1 MNIEI
6 SGRGSYEVSDRIRE
20 YFDKKFDKIA
30 KHFTDIIEVRCVLDV
45 EKHRNICEVFV
56 VGKDYDAKTE
66 QESTESME
74 EAINSAVEALKR
86 QARKQRDR
94 ITDHRRGSKRQSKH
108 APESWDVH
116 VIPRKQEPP
125 AQKGASPRRII
136 RTDTIPIKP
145 MSVEEAAMTLDDSTN
160 EFIVFRDLD
169 TDRVTVIYK
178 RADRNFGMIAP
189 DF

>member
-6 SGRGSYEVSDRIRE
+6 SGRGSYEVTDRIRE
-20 YFDKKFDKIA
+20 HFETRFSKIA
-30 KHFTDIIEVRCVLDV
+30 KHFTDVIEVRCVLDV

-56 VGKDYDAKTE
+56 VGKDYDAKTI

-74 EAINSAVEALKR
+74 EAINSATEALKR

-94 ITDHRRGSKRQSKH
+94 ITDHRRGVKQPRQQ
-108 APESWDVH
+108 PESWDVH
-116 VIPRKQEPP
+116 VIPRRHEASKAEP
-125 AQKGASPRRII
+125 SRRII

-178 RADRNFGMIAP
+178 RADRHFGMIAP

>member
-6 SGRGSYEVSDRIRE
+6 SARGGYEITDRIRKQ
-20 YFDKKFDKIA
+20 FDEKFSKIS
-30 KHFTDIIEVRCVLDV
+30 KHFTDVIEVRCVLDV
-45 EKHRNICEVFV
+45 EKHRHICEVFV
-56 VGKDYDAKTE
+56 VGKDYDAKTV
-66 QESTESME
+66 QESSESME
-74 EAINSAVEALKR
+74 DAITLAMDSLKK
-86 QARKQRDR
+86 QARRQRDR
-94 ITDHRRGSKRQSKH
+94 ITDHRRKPGNQAKRS
-108 APESWDVH
+108 PDSWDVQ
-116 VIPRKQEPP
+116 VMARTREEGD
-125 AQKGASPRRII
+125 AASKSPRII

-145 MSVEEAAMTLDDSTN
+145 MSVEEAALRLDDSSN